1 MPAVSDQEASRFDD
15 CHFRNGKELNNKMAL
30 AAKQLAD
37 FISWLRKS
45 PIWLDDGILKLYL
58 HCLEKASHNH
68 YDWRGLHLQPGDL
81 PLSEV
86 NTAQALNW
94 SRDKLRKRI
103 RLLEATG
110 FVSLNTTPGVGTV
123 LHIAGWPQ
131 NDASDAT
138 DCIKTRPVWPD
149 YDASDSTDC
158 IKTRPVWPDYDTSDS
173 ADCIKTRPVWP
184 ENDTNPQSPICHECQ
199 QNHTGSCE
207 SGSLIIQEQSSD
219 QTGRTQ
225 TCLDDIQYPYN
236 KNNIQYKLNIL
247 PGYSTQN
254 EPIGF
259 TDIWFAYPQ
268 HRRTHR
274 GEAASLVDKAL
285 NEGVTIGSILGALE
299 EDKQSMDWQIDDG
312 QYIPGIVKWL
322 QRESWRSYLPES
334 RLDMEETDEMWV
346 TR

>member
-1 MPAVSDQEASRFDD
+1 MPDVSDQEASRFDD

-58 HCLEKASHNH
+58 HYLEKASHNH

-110 FVSLNTTPGVGTV
+110 LVSLNTTPGVGTV
-123 LHIAGWPQ
+123 LHISGWPQ

-138 DCIKTRPVWPD
+138 DCIKTRPVWPQN
-149 YDASDSTDC
+149 DASDSTDC

-207 SGSLIIQEQSSD
+207 SGPLVIQEQRSD

-247 PGYSTQN
+247 PGYSTHN

-274 GEAASLVDKAL
+274 SEAASLVDEAL
-285 NEGVTIGSILGALE
+285 KEGATIGSILGALE
-299 EDKQSMDWQIDDG
+299 EDKQSMDGQINDG

-322 QRESWRSYLPES
+322 QRESWRSYLSES
-334 RLDMEETDEMWV
+334 RLDMEEADEMWV

>member
-1 MPAVSDQEASRFDD
+1 MT
-15 CHFRNGKELNNKMAL
+15 LTT
-30 AAKQLAD
+30 KQLAD

-131 NDASDAT
+131 NDTGDAT
-138 DCIKTRPVWPD
+138 DSNKTKQVLSQND
-149 YDASDSTDC
+149 TDDATGGYKTKLALLQNDTDDATGSNKMKQALLQNDAGDATGSNKMKQALLQNDTGSSTDSYKMKQALSQNDTDSTD
-158 IKTRPVWPDYDTSDS
+158 DS
-173 ADCIKTRPVWP
+173 KMKPALLQ
-184 ENDTNPQSPICHECQ
+184 NDTNPQTPICHDCQ

-207 SGSLIIQEQSSD
+207 SGPLITQEQPSD
-219 QTGRTQ
+219 QTGRR
-225 TCLDDIQYPYN
+225 C
-236 KNNIQYKLNIL
+236 
-247 PGYSTQN
+247 
-254 EPIGF
+254 
-259 TDIWFAYPQ
+259 
-268 HRRTHR
+268 
-274 GEAASLVDKAL
+274 
-285 NEGVTIGSILGALE
+285 
-299 EDKQSMDWQIDDG
+299 
-312 QYIPGIVKWL
+312 
-322 QRESWRSYLPES
+322 
-334 RLDMEETDEMWV
+334 
-346 TR
+346 